1 MRPRSSLKD
10 FNHLLGRAAVR
21 SVFLLLG
28 GVLDSSLVGHDVE
41 MHVAALLEVLD
52 DVRGEHDVV
61 LDDLLDV
68 ADALHL
74 LEEVPDLALDLGHVV
89 HLLHEGAHSV
99 VGFLADS
106 VALGLEVLDELKE
119 VVRLISQL
127 VALRLVVVDRLVEAA
142 NLILEM
148 MDSGRVFFALI
159 VKMVP
164 LLLDVVEFL
173 LEAVA
178 LGFNMP
184 ELVSRQML
192 DER

>member
-1 MRPRSSLKD
+1 M
-10 FNHLLGRAAVR
+10 R

-41 MHVAALLEVLD
+41 VHVAALLEVLD

-89 HLLHEGAHSV
+89 HFLHEGAHPV

-148 MDSGRVFFALI
+148 MDSGLVFFALI

-184 ELVSRQML
+184 ELVSRQRL